1 MYTGPWRRPDGRYFC
16 PNVQLRPAVPWT
28 QGQATNS
35 RAYARLAKNR
45 QLEIDATEIRPRS
58 DRPAR
63 RAAVPNGIQRQRQ
76 QLVEAYEAAGEL
88 LAGMEKVNGAAEAG
102 TTAVRRGQAVLP
114 RELARTSD
122 SANRSAPG
130 STV

>member
-1 MYTGPWRRPDGRYFC
+1 
-16 PNVQLRPAVPWT
+16 LRPAVPWT
-28 QGQATNS
+28 QGHATNS

-45 QLEIDATEIRPRS
+45 QLEIDATEIRTRS

-102 TTAVRRGQAVLP
+102 TTAARRGQAVLP
-114 RELARTSD
+114 RELARTSG
-122 SANRSAPG
+122 SASRSAPG